1 MNWLSIRSFEPERYT
16 PSVDFSV
23 VVGTRGTE
31 YTCPD
36 VAAVDEHIAGLYK
49 QIEENRPW
57 LPNLVDEL
65 WADIDLLLERRMFLS
80 LDLQV
85 SDAA

>member
-1 MNWLSIRSFEPERYT
+1 MNWLSIKSFEPERYT
-16 PSVDFSV
+16 PSVDFTI
-23 VVGTRGTE
+23 VVGSRGTE
-31 YTCPD
+31 YLCPD
-36 VAAVDEHIAGLYK
+36 VSAVDEHIAGLHK
-49 QIEENRPW
+49 QIEENGGW
-57 LPNLVDEL
+57 LPEIVEEL

>member
-1 MNWLSIRSFEPERYT
+1 
-16 PSVDFSV
+16 
-23 VVGTRGTE
+23 
-31 YTCPD
+31 
-36 VAAVDEHIAGLYK
+36 VDEHIAGLYM
-49 QIEENRPW
+49 QIEDNRRW

>member
-16 PSVDFSV
+16 PSVDFTV

-31 YTCPD
+31 YLCPD
-36 VAAVDEHIAGLYK
+36 VAAVDEHIAGLYM
-49 QIEENRPW
+49 QIEDNRRW

>member
-16 PSVDFSV
+16 PSVDFTV
-23 VVGTRGTE
+23 VIGSRGIE
-31 YTCPD
+31 YLCPD
-36 VAAVDEHIAGLYK
+36 VSAVDEHISSLYE
-49 QIEENRPW
+49 QIEDNGR
-57 LPNLVDEL
+57 LVPNLVEEL